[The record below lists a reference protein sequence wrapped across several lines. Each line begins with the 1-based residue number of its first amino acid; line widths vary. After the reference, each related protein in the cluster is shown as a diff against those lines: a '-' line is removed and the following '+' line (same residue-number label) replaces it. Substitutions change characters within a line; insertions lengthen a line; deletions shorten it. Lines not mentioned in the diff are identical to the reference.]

1 MMELKVST
9 IQELLKVSQGE
20 LVSLPPFKE
29 GTSFVVRMKRP
40 SMMNLVKTGK
50 IPNSLVKSA
59 SKLFNGKG
67 VDDRN
72 DKAMSQA
79 FDVFEVLCESAL
91 MEPTFK
97 ELKDAGIELT
107 DEQLM
112 AIFNYTQR
120 GIKAL
125 EPFRIQPPDS
135 QPAGSSSEV

>member
-1 MMELKVST
+1 MDLKIST
-9 IQELLKVSQGE
+9 IPELLEVSQGE
-20 LVSLPPFKE
+20 VVELPPFRE
-29 GTSFVVRMKRP
+29 GTKFVVKIKRP

-72 DKAMSQA
+72 NQAMGQA
-79 FDVFEVLCESAL
+79 FEVFETLCEAAL
-91 MEPTFK
+91 VEPTYAEFK
-97 ELKDAGIELT
+97 EAGIEFT

-120 GIKAL
+120 GVRAL
-125 EPFRIQPPDS
+125 EPFRYKPKDS
-135 QPAGSSSEV
+135 ESTGSSTEV

>member
-1 MMELKVST
+1 MEPNIST
-9 IQELLKVSQGE
+9 IQELQKLSQGE
-20 LVSLPPFKE
+20 VVQLPPFVE
-29 GTSFVVRMKRP
+29 GTTFVVRIKRP

-67 VDDRN
+67 VDDRS

-79 FDVFEVLCESAL
+79 FEVFETLCEAAL
-91 MEPTFK
+91 VQPTYK
-97 ELKDAGIELT
+97 ELKEANIELT
-107 DEQLM
+107 DEQYM

-125 EPFRIQPPDS
+125 EPFRIQSPS
-135 QPAGSSSEV
+135 SEPAGSSTEV

>member
-1 MMELKVST
+1 MDLKIST
-9 IQELLKVSQGE
+9 IQELLEVSQGE
-20 LVSLPPFKE
+20 VVELPPFRE
-29 GTSFVVRMKRP
+29 GTKFVVKIKRP

-72 DKAMSQA
+72 NQAMGQA
-79 FDVFEVLCESAL
+79 FEVFETLCEAAL
-91 MEPTFK
+91 VEPTYAEFK
-97 ELKDAGIELT
+97 EAGIEFT

-120 GIKAL
+120 GVRAL
-125 EPFRIQPPDS
+125 EPFRYKPKDS
-135 QPAGSSSEV
+135 ESTGSSTEV

>member
-1 MMELKVST
+1 MELKVST
-9 IQELLKVSQGE
+9 IQELLEVSQGE
-20 LVSLPPFKE
+20 LVQLPPFKE
-29 GTSFVVRMKRP
+29 GTTFVVRMKRP
-40 SMMNLVKTGK
+40 SMMNLVRTGK

-79 FDVFEVLCESAL
+79 FDVFETLCEASML
-91 MEPTFK
+91 EPTYK
-97 ELKDAGIELT
+97 QLQEAGIELT

-112 AIFNYTQR
+112 AVFNYTQR
-120 GIKAL
+120 GVKAL

-135 QPAGSSSEV
+135 QPAGSSTEV